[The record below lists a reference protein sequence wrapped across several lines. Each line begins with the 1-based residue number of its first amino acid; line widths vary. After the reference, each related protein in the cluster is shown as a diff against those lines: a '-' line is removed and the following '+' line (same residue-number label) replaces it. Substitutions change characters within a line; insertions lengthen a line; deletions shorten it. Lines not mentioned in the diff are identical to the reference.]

1 MVFNFDKGEII
12 IGWLDAVFKRNSEV
26 GFMFD
31 VELFMEKA
39 NRVHMKRLAMDTCIS
54 FLGRTMS
61 QSEFRVKNGETFEKN
76 ELYYR
81 LNVRPNKNM
90 TASTFWEQFIYKLVY
105 ENEALIIQA
114 DDGDLLIADNF
125 EHHEYAVFED
135 VFTSVTVKDYMFK
148 RSFKQSEVMHVKYR
162 NDKLSPLIDGLFADY
177 GDLFGRILSS
187 QKRKNQIRGTVDMDM
202 LAAKSKEHQS
212 KLQEFID
219 NMYKAIGEKDVAIIP
234 QQPGFKYAE
243 TSGGGSAGQS
253 VDEINQVTNG
263 FLSQVAMVIGIPTAL
278 LFGEM
283 ADVEKQTKNYMLF
296 TVNPLL
302 KKLSDEA
309 NRKFFEMNE
318 YLQGQR
324 IEIKSVSYQS
334 IFDLATSIDKLISS
348 SAFTGNEIRLEVGYE
363 VSDDL
368 NLNTHHI
375 TKNYTKLTESEGGEN
390 QNDDQ
395 N

>member
-1 MVFNFDKGEII
+1 MIT
-12 IGWLDAVFKRNSEV
+12 IGWLDGVLNRNKEV
-26 GFMFD
+26 AFMFD
-31 VELFMEKA
+31 VDMFIDSA
-39 NRVHMKRLAMDTCIS
+39 NRAHMKRLAIDTCIS
-54 FLGRTMS
+54 FLARTIS
-61 QSEFRVKNGETFEKN
+61 QSEFRVKNGKEFEKN

-81 LNVRPNKNM
+81 LNIRPNKNM
-90 TASTFWEQFIYKLVY
+90 TASTFWEKFIQKLVFD
-105 ENEALIIQA
+105 NECLVIQA
-114 DDGDLLIADNF
+114 DDGDLLIADDFQHNEF
-125 EHHEYAVFED
+125 AVFED
-135 VFTSVTVKDYMFK
+135 TFTNVIVKDYEFK
-148 RSFKQSEVMHVKYR
+148 RSFKQSEVIHLRYR

-202 LAAKSKEHQS
+202 IGAKTQEQVD
-212 KLQEFID
+212 KLQKFID
-219 NMYKAIGEKDVAIIP
+219 DMYQAIGKKDIAIVP
-234 QQPGFKYAE
+234 QQKGIDYKEVYN
-243 TSGGGSAGQS
+243 GSSNGPS
-253 VDEINQVTNG
+253 VEEINKVTNG
-263 FLSQVAMVIGIPTAL
+263 FLSQVAMAMGIPTAL

-296 TVNPLL
+296 TVKPLL

-309 NRKFFEMNE
+309 NMKFFEMNE
-318 YLQGQR
+318 YLEGKKV
-324 IEIKSVSYQS
+324 EIKPVSYQS

-363 VSDDL
+363 VSDDP

-390 QNDDQ
+390 TNDGE